1 MDTRLLRVW
10 SNCKAELVSVL
21 RILLKISVIY
31 AFFSAGQVQAESSN
45 SQPTSTAG
53 SISNIRLTWNED
65 AQNFRGLQFFAVPV
79 KELEERISSLEPAR
93 EAYRAFNF
101 WLLPNRDLRE
111 ALQKSLTRE
120 QREFRM
126 GAPDI
131 EWPYPEVGLGALLI
145 REAFAASTPGDC
157 PSEQMHFLEVSDALP
172 WRKVSFE
179 RHNFERHLRIESKSN
194 SADKCYFIKFDFV
207 FEPRSGEGNFALL
220 NNGNAHFSGP
230 IYPLWQ
236 NRPTSTQLRFNANTS
251 KLTLLCTGCRTTDS
265 GEVVTDF
272 VGLPPALTFTQK
284 FRTLGD
290 VFSVSTALLKK
301 TANDSAWL
309 DNDEISRTVKIFFD
323 YAGGAIARAE
333 KTRGRGWETAVRSN
347 LLIDRLIAEQEGEIQ
362 LHPSFGK
369 VSPLLGD
376 YHRAALFRAL
386 ARDFLRH
393 SLSELSANGTWLQRR
408 EDEKV
413 VSFLAEIWLN
423 NAFPKLNRLKQIS
436 ENLSFLPFFRAVQQG
451 NAFLNNSVFVGT
463 EEQPGELD
471 FNIYYEFLAPM
482 KGALI
487 AERIRRCAAPE
498 VFTALSRISN
508 EIANGQN
515 SILEFKNLIVT
526 SSPLKSCL
534 TPMHSG
540 LLPESLPEEKIEIE
554 SDKNQLLI
562 ERRVLPNPPSH
573 NFLFPQQDLKRREPL
588 SVAIKDVRG
597 SEENVVIP
605 ASETDSTIIPLPKY
619 AADALILEPNRATS
633 GDRLRW
639 PRPLRTV
646 LQALS
651 LNYDSRRSDLVLRSQ
666 LQTTQTGDEWSRA
679 LLLGF
684 RREFARNNL
693 DLQFTTRTPSLI
705 AKTSATLT
713 ISSNI
718 RLERAPPSF
727 LALSYGVER
736 GAGGSLLYPDG
747 AGLRLWLRRPLS
759 LSALQEKMVDPNQ
772 EWIFS
777 YAAGLAPRLTWSEIV
792 SYGFSES
799 GVDVGLRSVPA
810 WPSGQFVSTDYAL
823 LRSELRQTLT
833 QNLNAS
839 LAKTILFQHAV
850 LYGAH
855 VLAFDQLQTERE
867 VRVDARV
874 AQSLVIGIRMF
885 GALFGAK
892 DQAVS
897 LEVARALTSP
907 ARTSF
912 GLSLGKAVN

>member
-10 SNCKAELVSVL
+10 SNCMIELVSVL
-21 RILLKISVIY
+21 RFLLKISAVY
-31 AFFSAGQVQAESSN
+31 AFFGAGEVQADSSN
-45 SQPTSTAG
+45 SGSTPIG
-53 SISNIRLTWNED
+53 SSISNIRLAWNED
-65 AQNFRGLQFFAVPV
+65 AQHFIGLQLFAVPV
-79 KELEERISSLEPAR
+79 KELEERILSLEPAR
-93 EAYRAFNF
+93 AAHKAFNF

-126 GAPDI
+126 GAPDV
-131 EWPYPEVGLGALLI
+131 EWPYPEVGLGTLLI
-145 REAFAASTPGDC
+145 REAFAASTPAAC
-157 PSEQMHFLEVSDALP
+157 PFEQVDLLEVSQLLA
-172 WRKVSFE
+172 WQRVSFE
-179 RHNFERHLRIESKSN
+179 RHNFERHLRIETKNDSIN
-194 SADKCYFIKFDFV
+194 KCHFIKFNFV
-207 FEPRSGEGNFALL
+207 FEPRKGEGNFSLL
-220 NNGNAHFSGP
+220 KNGRAHFSGP
-230 IYPLWQ
+230 IYPFWQ
-236 NRPTSTQLRFNANTS
+236 NHPTSTQLRFDAKPS
-251 KLTLLCTGCRTTDS
+251 KLTLLCTGCRATDS
-265 GEVVTDF
+265 GEVAADF

-284 FRTLGD
+284 VGTVGD
-290 VFSVSTALLKK
+290 VFAVSTALLRN
-301 TANDSAWL
+301 TINVSRSL
-309 DNDEISRTVKIFFD
+309 DQDEISRTVKIFLD
-323 YAGGAIARAE
+323 YAGGAISRAE
-333 KTRGRGWETAVRSN
+333 KTRGRGWETIVRKN
-347 LLIDRLIAEQEGEIQ
+347 LLIERLVVEQEGEIQ
-362 LHPSFGK
+362 LHPSFGQ

-386 ARDFLRH
+386 SRDFLRH
-393 SLSELSANGTWLQRR
+393 SLSELSANRTWLQRR

-423 NAFPKLNRLKQIS
+423 SSFPKLNRLKQIS

-451 NAFLNNSVFVGT
+451 SAFLNNSVFVGS
-463 EEQPGELD
+463 EEQPGALD
-471 FNIYYEFLAPM
+471 FNIYHEFFAPM
-482 KGALI
+482 KGAFI
-487 AERIRRCAAPE
+487 SERIRRCAAPE
-498 VFTALSRISN
+498 VLAGLNRMSN
-508 EIANGQN
+508 EIANGQK
-515 SILEFKNLIVT
+515 SILEFKSLIAT

-540 LLPESLPEEKIEIE
+540 LIPESLPEENIEIE

-573 NFLFPQQDLKRREPL
+573 NFIFPQQDLKRREPL

-597 SEENVVIP
+597 SEENLVIP
-605 ASETDSTIIPLPKY
+605 ASQTDSIIIPLPKY
-619 AADALILEPNRATS
+619 AVDAFILEPNRASS

-639 PRPLRTV
+639 PRPFRTV
-646 LQALS
+646 LQAMS
-651 LNYDSRRSDLVLRSQ
+651 VNYDSRRSDLVLRSQ
-666 LQTTQTGDEWSRA
+666 LQTTQMGDEWSRA

-684 RREFARNNL
+684 RREFAKNNL

-705 AKTSATLT
+705 GETSAILA
-713 ISSNI
+713 ISLNI

-736 GAGGSLLYPDG
+736 GAGSLLYPEG
-747 AGLRLWLRRPLS
+747 IGLRLYLRRPLS

-855 VLAFDQLQTERE
+855 VLAFDELQAERE

-874 AQSLVIGIRMF
+874 AQSLVLGIRML

-897 LEVARALTSP
+897 LEVARGLTSP

-912 GLSLGKAVN
+912 GFSLGKAVN